1 MREIHVKRGDIRDAR
16 IVERAEAQLAEGAAR
31 LKVDLFGLSS
41 NNITYAAMGDGQ
53 LGYWDFFP
61 AADGYGR
68 PPVWGF
74 GTVTESRAPGVTV
87 GSRYYG
93 YFPLG
98 ETLDVVPARASER
111 GFVDGAAHRA
121 AKAPIYN
128 QYTANGADPAYDA
141 AFEAEQVLLR
151 PVYGSG
157 WWLGDYVHQGAPKT
171 VISSSASSKSAL
183 AMADLLKRLRGAT
196 HVGLTSA
203 ANAGFVRDSGLYD
216 RVVTYDEIGS
226 LSVDAP
232 ATYVDFMGS
241 AEIRNATARA
251 LGPAL
256 TRSVLFGATAWEAAG
271 AGAAVKNVGPT
282 PEFFFTPTYV
292 MERLKADPTLGE
304 QSARDMRA
312 FYESSRRM
320 ITPRRVMG
328 ADAILDAWRT
338 LASGKTPPRDGLVC
352 SF

>member
-16 IVERAEAQLAEGAAR
+16 IVERAEAPLAEGAAR
-31 LKVDLFGLSS
+31 LKIDLFGLSS

-61 AADGYGR
+61 APEGLGR

-74 GTVTESRAPGVTV
+74 GTVTESRAAGVAA
-87 GSRYYG
+87 GARYYG

-98 ETLDVVPARASER
+98 EFLDVVPARANER
-111 GFVDGAAHRA
+111 GFSDGAAHRA

-128 QYTANGADPAYDA
+128 QYTANGADAAYDA
-141 AFEAEQVLLR
+141 KYEAEQVLLR

-157 WWLGDYVHQGAPKT
+157 WWLGDYVHQGSPKT

-183 AMADLLKRLRGAT
+183 AMADLLKRRGGQT
-196 HVGLTSA
+196 HIGLTSA
-203 ANAGFVRDSGLYD
+203 ANADYVRESGLYD
-216 RVVTYDEIGS
+216 RIVTYDELAS
-226 LSVDAP
+226 LKADAP

-241 AEIRNATARA
+241 AQTRNAAARA
-251 LGPAL
+251 LGPVL
-256 TRSVLFGATAWEAAG
+256 TRSVLFGATDWQAAG
-271 AGAAVKNVGPT
+271 AAAGRENIGPT
-282 PEFFFTPTYV
+282 PEFFFTPTYA
-292 MERLKADPTLGE
+292 MQRMQADPSLGE

-312 FYESSRRM
+312 FYESSRRL
-320 ITPRRVMG
+320 ITPRRVTG
-328 ADAILDAWRT
+328 AEAILDAWRT
-338 LASGKTPPRDGLVC
+338 LASGKTPPRDGIVC